1 MRVMSRGFGQV
12 SDLRIGRGSGNET
25 VLGASSAKCLLR
37 LCALVQST
45 NQVGR
50 GSQSR
55 LGARLRPDSILGRVS
70 ALTIILVS
78 STRREPAE
86 KRAISD
92 SVAFAEFSLRIG
104 HRPDSSNIRRL

>member
-12 SDLRIGRGSGNET
+12 SDLRIGHGSGNEK

-55 LGARLRPDSILGRVS
+55 LGASLRPDSILGRVS
-70 ALTIILVS
+70 ALMIILVS

-86 KRAISD
+86 KRA
-92 SVAFAEFSLRIG
+92 FFLF
-104 HRPDSSNIRRL
+104 

>member
-1 MRVMSRGFGQV
+1 MR
-12 SDLRIGRGSGNET
+12 
-25 VLGASSAKCLLR
+25 
-37 LCALVQST
+37 ST

-55 LGARLRPDSILGRVS
+55 LGASLRPDSILGRVS
-70 ALTIILVS
+70 ALMIILVS

-104 HRPDSSNIRRL
+104 HRDSSNIRRL

>member
-25 VLGASSAKCLLR
+25 VLGVSSAKCLLR

-55 LGARLRPDSILGRVS
+55 LGRPDSILGRVI
-70 ALTIILVS
+70 ALMIILVS

-104 HRPDSSNIRRL
+104 ERDSSNIRQL